1 MGEAREGI
9 ETHKQGGRE
18 EKRKEEKEE
27 MDKVGE
33 GRKADKGRREERT
46 YSHTKG
52 WEALTL

>member
-33 GRKADKGRREERT
+33 GRKAGKGRREERT

-52 WEALTL
+52 WEDLTL